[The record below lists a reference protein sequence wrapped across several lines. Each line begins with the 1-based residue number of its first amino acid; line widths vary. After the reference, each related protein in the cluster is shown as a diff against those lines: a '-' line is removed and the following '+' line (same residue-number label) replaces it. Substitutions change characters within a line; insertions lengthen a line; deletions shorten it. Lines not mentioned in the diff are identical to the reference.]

1 MSLELEEEV
10 RVLDLFFLSY
20 VISVELLVNEFFEWL
35 VFLFLKLGV
44 GDYYLFLFV
53 LDLSYYKD

>member
-44 GDYYLFLFV
+44 GDYYFIFICFRFELL
-53 LDLSYYKD
+53 